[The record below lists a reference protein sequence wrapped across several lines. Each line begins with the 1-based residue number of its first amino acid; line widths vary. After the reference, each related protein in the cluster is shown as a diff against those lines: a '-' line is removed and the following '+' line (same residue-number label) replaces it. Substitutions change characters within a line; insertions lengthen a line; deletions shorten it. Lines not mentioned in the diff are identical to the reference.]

1 MGKKLEIFL
10 LILGGFLS
18 GFVGSLGV
26 GGGGVLIVFLTFFMS
41 MQREVAAIT
50 NLWFFIPIACFSVII
65 YLKRGQIDV
74 KKSLLLASFGLI
86 GSAIGVYLSGVIDTK
101 ILTKIFGAGLIFIS
115 VKTLFEKQKDHG

>member
-1 MGKKLEIFL
+1 MKIFL

-41 MQREVAAIT
+41 MQREIAAIT
-50 NLWFFIPIACFSVII
+50 NLWFFIPIACFSMII

-115 VKTLFEKQKDHG
+115 VKTLFAKQKDHG